1 MRDKL
6 NNNPMAQ
13 IILVGVLVLGS
24 LALVPVVGG
33 IVSGAAIT
41 AGLGALGLIA
51 MNGHRGQRQPV
62 VSPTASGPVVPVP
75 TPA

>member
-1 MRDKL
+1 VAL
-6 NNNPMAQ
+6 SL
-13 IILVGVLVLGS
+13 LVGVLVLGS

-41 AGLGALGLIA
+41 AGLGALGLSA
-51 MNGHRGQRQPV
+51 MNGYRGQRQPV
-62 VSPTASGPVVPVP
+62 VSPTATGPVVPVP